1 MPLAHLST
9 ILWLADLT
17 GGDTLI
23 VFGCV
28 ALSAAVL
35 IFIFGISADPAD
47 SAPHR
52 SHLDQLLERRDAIY
66 ENLRDLRF
74 EFRSGKFAEAGL
86 SDDPPGARKR
96 SRFGGGSNRA
106 GDGKPFARCPARS
119 CSYRKGG
126 SMNRFLYRTNL
137 FSAAICALT
146 SHFNFRRQFRFGHHL
161 YRHREKWHHEQSRA
175 PGWM

>member
-1 MPLAHLST
+1 MPFSAPLT

-74 EFRSGKFAEAGL
+74 EFRSGKFAEVDYQTTRQAL
-86 SDDPPGARKR
+86 ENEAALVVAQIEQVTESPSLIAR
-96 SRFGGGSNRA
+96 
-106 GDGKPFARCPARS
+106 
-119 CSYRKGG
+119 
-126 SMNRFLYRTNL
+126 
-137 FSAAICALT
+137 
-146 SHFNFRRQFRFGHHL
+146 
-161 YRHREKWHHEQSRA
+161 RA
-175 PGWM
+175 PAPTEKVAR